1 MRSDDFMTP
10 ATKADINAIVDEL
23 NRYTKAKEALKQKIS
38 DVVTYTILALLNL
51 AALSAL
57 IVAIVA
63 SATK

>member
-10 ATKADINAIVDEL
+10 ATKADINAIVDEF

-51 AALSAL
+51 AALSFL
-57 IVAIVA
+57 IVAIIA

>member
-10 ATKADINAIVDEL
+10 ATKADTNAIVDEL
-23 NRYTKAKEALKQKIS
+23 NRYTKAKEALRQKIS

-51 AALSAL
+51 AALSFL

>member
-10 ATKADINAIVDEL
+10 ATKADINAIVDEF

-51 AALSAL
+51 AALSFL

>member
-10 ATKADINAIVDEL
+10 ATKADINAIVDEF
-23 NRYTKAKEALKQKIS
+23 NRYTKAKEALEQKIS

-51 AALSAL
+51 AALSFL
-57 IVAIVA
+57 IVAIIA

>member
-10 ATKADINAIVDEL
+10 ATRADINAIVDEL

-51 AALSAL
+51 AALSLL

-63 SATK
+63 SAKK

>member
-23 NRYTKAKEALKQKIS
+23 KRYTKAKEALKQKIS

-51 AALSAL
+51 SALSFL
-57 IVAIVA
+57 IVVIVA
-63 SATK
+63 SAKK

>member
-10 ATKADINAIVDEL
+10 ATRADINAIVDEL

-51 AALSAL
+51 AALSLL
-57 IVAIVA
+57 IVVIVA
-63 SATK
+63 SAKK

>member
-10 ATKADINAIVDEL
+10 ATKADTNAIVDEL

-51 AALSAL
+51 AALSFL
-57 IVAIVA
+57 IVAIIA
-63 SATK
+63 SAKK

>member
-1 MRSDDFMTP
+1 MPIGERRRDDRP
-10 ATKADINAIVDEL
+10 AQFGVIVDEL
-23 NRYTKAKEALKQKIS
+23 NRYTKAKEALRQKIS

-51 AALSAL
+51 AALSFL

>member
-10 ATKADINAIVDEL
+10 ATRADINAIVDEL

-51 AALSAL
+51 AALSFL
-57 IVAIVA
+57 IVSIVA